1 MRETRSS
8 GSVEGVM
15 GNHDSYSDSFEPVGY
30 DAQRRTELDAKIGG
44 RWHERPLSEP
54 IAPCPAPPSQERSV
68 SSRGSL
74 RQFDPT
80 VELIV
85 GILTPRLEPIARFCG
100 FAQKPSESGG
110 FSCSAASDCSQI
122 AKAPA
127 ICELI
132 FATVFNEV
140 VHLLTDSICIYKY
153 SAKKI
158 SLAACESRTSA
169 QL

>member
-85 GILTPRLEPIARFCG
+85 GILTPRLEPIARFILG
-100 FAQKPSESGG
+100 IRSETLRIGWVLLFRSVRLLANRERSG
-110 FSCSAASDCSQI
+110 
-122 AKAPA
+122 
-127 ICELI
+127 
-132 FATVFNEV
+132 
-140 VHLLTDSICIYKY
+140 HLRIDFRYCL
-153 SAKKI
+153 
-158 SLAACESRTSA
+158 
-169 QL
+169 Q